1 MRLATLMTTSGPR
14 LHVRAQGGGY
24 VDIATATGDERF
36 AAFETFVAVGPAATE
51 AARSLQGRD
60 GREYPLSDFGP
71 AVPAPER
78 ILCLGLNYSEH
89 ALEGGRAVPT
99 WPDTF
104 VRAQQTVLGP
114 YADLVKPALTSSFDY
129 EGELG
134 IVIGAGGRYI
144 PAGKA
149 IDAIAGFTVLNDA
162 SARDWQRAGS
172 QWTPGKNF
180 DGSMPIGPEVVTRT
194 RSTSPTWRSLPC
206 STVRSC
212 SRHGPRRCSS
222 TCRARWSSSP
232 RSRRCGPAM
241 SSPPGRR
248 ERQLRPQAPG
258 LAPSRGTLSR
268 SRSRALA
275 PSATAWSPSRATA
288 PAGDGSQAPLL
299 AACSPRG
306 PALQGLA
313 SPGKNSHRR
322 GDEHD
327 DHHQNTKI
335 RQNRVASIRPQAAD
349 RAARRPR

>member
-24 VDIATATGDERF
+24 VDIAAATGDERF
-36 AAFETFVAVGPAATE
+36 AAFGTFVAVGPAATE

-149 IDAIAGFTVLNDA
+149 VDAIAGFTVLNDA

-180 DGSMPIGPEVVTRT
+180 DGSMPIGPEVVTPDEVDVADVALTTVLNGQVMQSART
-194 RSTSPTWRSLPC
+194 SQMLVDVPSA
-206 STVRSC
+206 VEFF
-212 SRHGPRRCSS
+212 SS
-222 TCRARWSSSP
+222 FTT
-232 RSRRCGPAM
+232 
-241 SSPPGRR
+241 
-248 ERQLRPQAPG
+248 LRPGDVIATGTPG
-258 LAPSRGTLSR
+258 GVGFARKPPVWLQPGDVIEITIEGIGTIRNRVVAESGDR
-268 SRSRALA
+268 SGWRWQ
-275 PSATAWSPSRATA
+275 PSPSS
-288 PAGDGSQAPLL
+288 G
-299 AACSPRG
+299 
-306 PALQGLA
+306 GL
-313 SPGKNSHRR
+313 
-322 GDEHD
+322 
-327 DHHQNTKI
+327 
-335 RQNRVASIRPQAAD
+335 
-349 RAARRPR
+349 